1 MWDVASVSLGALAV
15 ATLLNALLLPAPVG
29 CEIRGLGEMYPLNG
43 PSWSLLFEYIANLC
57 YALFIHRLS
66 TRALAALVAAT
77 GAGLALYATLGP
89 LGDICVGYSL
99 TDMEFLGGMLRVLFA
114 FPAGLL
120 LYRLFHRGGALR
132 IRGAFWWSGLAV
144 VALLAVPRI
153 GGADARW
160 MNGIYDTLCAV
171 AAFPLLVWIGA
182 SGQTTDRFTGA
193 LCRFLG
199 AISYPLYIVHYPF
212 IYLYYGW
219 VKREQLTFGES
230 LPGAAALVAGCLLL
244 AWVSL
249 RYYDIP
255 IRKWLTERLLGRPA
269 RPAGPNH
276 TTP

>member
-1 MWDVASVSLGALAV
+1 M
-15 ATLLNALLLPAPVG
+15 
-29 CEIRGLGEMYPLNG
+29 
-43 PSWSLLFEYIANLC
+43 
-57 YALFIHRLS
+57 
-66 TRALAALVAAT
+66 
-77 GAGLALYATLGP
+77 
-89 LGDICVGYSL
+89 
-99 TDMEFLGGMLRVLFA
+99 
-114 FPAGLL
+114 
-120 LYRLFHRGGALR
+120 
-132 IRGAFWWSGLAV
+132 
-144 VALLAVPRI
+144 ALLAVPRI

-160 MNGIYDTLCAV
+160 MNGLYDTLCAV

-249 RYYDIP
+249 KYYDIP